1 MVIRVAAAVLVLLT
15 MAGVRPAA
23 AQFGLLE
30 GLFEKFDDVSMYYT
44 VASLTNRPAHLTGGG
59 RDEPAQRHG
68 IYGAGLEALFR
79 AGDLGWDGP
88 ERVRELQ
95 LDTVEVVF
103 EEVAGETVKRT
114 YTAVASSELVA
125 PDDGRR
131 SGPEVQFEFALGYA
145 ELHGFASASP
155 DFDIVGAIRELPSLS
170 LYAAYRPHR
179 SLVPYAGIRT
189 GLAQLHGFR
198 AYMTGDALQ
207 PAYAAE
213 ATTFQFGGLAG
224 LAWGPG
230 ETFTFFVEPS
240 YVFRNFSG
248 VDWVAHEDAVPAILP
263 KSLNFST
270 AGVSFGAQVAI
281 GRGD

>member
-1 MVIRVAAAVLVLLT
+1 MGIRAAALAVMLLT
-15 MAGVRPAA
+15 TVGVRPAA

-30 GLFEKFDDVSMYYT
+30 GLFEKFDDVSMYLT
-44 VASLTNRPAHLTGGG
+44 VASFTDRPANLTGGG
-59 RDEPAQRHG
+59 PGEPAQRHG
-68 IYGAGLEALFR
+68 IYGAGVEALFR
-79 AGDLGWDGP
+79 AGELGWDGP
-88 ERVRELQ
+88 EPVRELQ

-114 YTAVASSELVA
+114 YTTVASSGVVA
-125 PDDGRR
+125 SDDGRR
-131 SGPEVQFEFALGYA
+131 GGPEMEFEFALGYA
-145 ELHGFASASP
+145 ELHSFASVSP
-155 DFDIVGAIRELPSLS
+155 AFDIVGAVRELPSLT

-179 SLVPYAGIRT
+179 SIVPYAGIRT

-198 AYMTGDALQ
+198 AYMTGDALE

-213 ATTFQFGGLAG
+213 ASTFQFGGLAG

-230 ETFTFFVEPS
+230 EMFTFFIEPS
-240 YVFRNFSG
+240 YVFRKFSG